1 MKTLKQLGIIALFF
15 LGIQTVSAQD
25 GEKLFKARCNTC
37 HQIDKNGTGPK
48 LKGVKQKWSDAGEGE
63 QLYDWVKN
71 STALAASGK
80 SKVAAEVINYSPT
93 AMPAQ
98 DVSKED
104 IDAILD
110 YVDNFTAP
118 VATTPTDPNAL
129 SPVETKP
136 DYKYNLQIFNWLL
149 VLTAILIVVIL
160 VLSGSIIMF
169 VKSDYFKQKVAE
181 KSTGALLSIIL
192 VAGIFLNP
200 NTTFALDFVRAGEGE
215 KDSPWLL
222 VETMDLYGLLVI
234 NIILMVVVLY
244 LRHLFNQMVAMT
256 KKESEVVVE
265 APIVN
270 IEKINAI
277 LTDAVPIEEEHKI
290 LMDHEYDGIQ
300 ELDNNLPPWWV
311 WGFFATIIFSVIYIF
326 NYHILGTSDLQIKA
340 YDKEMAQAK
349 KDIDKYLSE
358 MAMNVDETNATLM
371 TSASDLSAGKAL
383 FDANCTVC
391 HKAKG
396 EGDVGPNLTDKHW
409 IYGYDV
415 KDVFK
420 TIKKGTPNGM
430 PEHASKFNP
439 IQIQQVS
446 SFVLSLKETPG
457 KEPQGDI
464 IKE

>member
-1 MKTLKQLGIIALFF
+1 MKTMKQLSIFVLFL
-15 LGIQTVSAQD
+15 LGMQNIVAQD
-25 GEKLFKARCNTC
+25 GEKLFKSRCNTC

-48 LKGVKQKWSDAGEGE
+48 LKGVKQKWNDAGEGE
-63 QLYDWVKN
+63 QLYAWVKN

-80 SKVAAEVINYSPT
+80 STLANEVINYSPT

-98 DVSKED
+98 DVSNEE

-110 YVDNFTAP
+110 YVDNYMPP
-118 VATTPTDPNAL
+118 VVGPPTGEGTEA
-129 SPVETKP
+129 VTVVKP
-136 DYKYNLQIFNWLL
+136 DYKYNLQVFNWLL
-149 VLTAILIVVIL
+149 LLTLVLVLVIV

-181 KSTGALLSIIL
+181 RSNGAMLSIVL
-192 VAGIFLNP
+192 VAGMFLNA
-200 NTTFALDFVRAGEGE
+200 NDTFALDFIRAGEGE
-215 KDSPWLL
+215 KDGPWLL

-234 NIILMVVVLY
+234 NIILLLVVLY

-256 KKESEVVVE
+256 KNESEIVEEVPVVSLT
-265 APIVN
+265 
-270 IEKINAI
+270 KINAI

-311 WGFFATIIFSVIYIF
+311 WGFVATIVFAVVYIF

-349 KDIDKYLSE
+349 IDIDKYLNE

-371 TSASDLSAGKAL
+371 TASSDLNAGKSIYG
-383 FDANCTVC
+383 ANCVVC
-391 HKAKG
+391 HKANG
-396 EGDVGPNLTDKHW
+396 EGEVGPNLTDKNW
-409 IYGYDV
+409 IYGYDI

-420 TIKKGTPNGM
+420 TIKKGAPNGM
-430 PEHASKFNP
+430 PEHASKLNP
-439 IQIQQVS
+439 IQIQQVA
-446 SFVLSLKETPG
+446 SFVLSLPETAG

>member
-80 SKVAAEVINYSPT
+80 SKLAAEVINYSPT

-118 VATTPTDPNAL
+118 VATTPTDPNAI
-129 SPVETKP
+129 SPVITKP

-149 VLTAILIVVIL
+149 VLTVILIVVIL

-215 KDSPWLL
+215 KDGPWLL

-265 APIVN
+265 ASIVN